1 MTLEADYGEI
11 CRYLGYRRDTPPDSD
26 MEQTIRACARRLEQ
40 AVTPRWVSREFP
52 LTHLPDGALEL
63 GEVRVESKSLSRN
76 LKGCERV
83 MFFAAT
89 LGVEA
94 DRLIA
99 RATAVRM
106 SEAVIFQAAAA
117 SLIEVCC
124 DNACE
129 ELRLEAEKEGWYLR
143 PRFSPGYGGLLHRPP
158 AGYHHSAPDPG
169 QNRPDGDGTDAAGP
183 HEVGHC
189 GDRHVPP
196 GGALPPAGL

>member
-11 CRYLGYRRDTPPDSD
+11 CRYLGYRRDTPPDSG
-26 MEQTIRACARRLEQ
+26 MEQTIHACARRLEQ

-52 LTHLPDGALEL
+52 LTHLTDGALEL

-83 MFFAAT
+83 SFFAAT

-106 SEAVIFQAAAA
+106 SEAVILQAAAA

-129 ELRLEAEKEGWYLR
+129 ELRVKAR
-143 PRFSPGYGGLLHRPP
+143 C
-158 AGYHHSAPDPG
+158 
-169 QNRPDGDGTDAAGP
+169 
-183 HEVGHC
+183 EVVQVIGSKFVLYRMQH
-189 GDRHVPP
+189 DKSRRKIELMPERKKRV
-196 GGALPPAGL
+196 